1 MCKRRLHE
9 IVHVYCMLTYL
20 VVEQSLYMQ
29 QTSIKTK
36 NEVTCVLCACA
47 LRCAL
52 PVPRSRAASP
62 ERPRRVIAKLYE
74 VNTGSKP
81 SVIVGGGMG
90 HDPVVLACTPGCAVQ
105 LYGIDD
111 RQLKKPSGGPPR
123 CE

>member
-1 MCKRRLHE
+1 VC
-9 IVHVYCMLTYL
+9 
-20 VVEQSLYMQ
+20 
-29 QTSIKTK
+29 
-36 NEVTCVLCACA
+36 CVRVCCGG
-47 LRCAL
+47 RCAL
-52 PVPRSRAASP
+52 PVAVPRSRAASP